1 MAQSKLAKGVKESV
15 AEVSGVEV
23 DKDKPG
29 GSKQKCKFCNK
40 TGHGKN
46 PEEKTRKKLCRAFG
60 QTCFRCKGMDHFANV
75 CTKMKEDAK
84 SNAVAAVEE
93 KEESRA
99 EFLSLKAGPQVRV
112 NAIKQRDEISRIGNL
127 DWDKELKH

>member
-1 MAQSKLAKGVKESV
+1 MVSYKEEIIRDQCVFGMRCKDTQAKILALGKGLPTLDVVITKAEVEEQAKLAQSKLAKGVKESV

-29 GSKQKCKFCNK
+29 GSKKKCKFCNK

-60 QTCFRCKGMDHFANV
+60 QTCFRCKGSWDHGSF
-75 CTKMKEDAK
+75 C
-84 SNAVAAVEE
+84 
-93 KEESRA
+93 
-99 EFLSLKAGPQVRV
+99 
-112 NAIKQRDEISRIGNL
+112 
-127 DWDKELKH
+127 